1 MIQTQAY
8 PRALSSA
15 RRGVASPLASP
26 APVLAY
32 DYAARFEL
40 QGIPGNIVQD
50 VINISNEGIFVA
62 VAIGYG
68 FEEERAQGLQLDV
81 GNAFKPNDVKLTD
94 IPIDALITGFRINP
108 RAAALLSFD
117 QELPPTFAATLLQ
130 RVKSPEDISFLFSI
144 VDSASG
150 RELQDEPTHNLA
162 SLGKSNGE
170 RPFRPLAQPMTF
182 MPRSTIRLQI
192 IERSEGV
199 KGNLFIVLYGY
210 KVIGASNCPEPV
222 MRRLHGSPPCPVETI
237 GSPSDRVVPFDYVA
251 RLELSGQPD
260 NFVETEVPIN
270 VQGGFVATAI
280 GYALEAEPTDVPV
293 TLPPNIID
301 ATGKTFKLS
310 QLPLGSFTQDA
321 LRDGIRIR
329 ANFLRAAISSGGDLS
344 DHVRTDLAN
353 KIFQRLNRPEDVS
366 FRYAIFDTGMGR
378 DLQNQPI
385 HNIAG
390 LGIADGDRP
399 FKKLARPMIF
409 LSRSTIR
416 VTVQEQF
423 GRGTL
428 YFVFQGYKV
437 LGSTAVGARR

>member
-1 MIQTQAY
+1 MIQTRAY
-8 PRALSSA
+8 PRTFSNG
-15 RRGVASPLASP
+15 RPGVASPVGRPGA
-26 APVLAY
+26 VLAY
-32 DYAARFEL
+32 DYAARFPL
-40 QGIPGNIVQD
+40 QGIPGNIVED

-68 FEEERAQGLQLDV
+68 FEEERAQGLQLSV
-81 GNAFKPNDVKLTD
+81 ANTFKPAEVELSE
-94 IPIDALITGFRINP
+94 IPTDALITGFRTNP

-117 QELPPTFAATLLQ
+117 QELPATFGATLLQ
-130 RVKSPEDISFLFSI
+130 QVKSPEDISFLFSI

-192 IERSEGV
+192 IERSEGIR
-199 KGNLFIVLYGY
+199 GSLFIVLYGY

-251 RLELSGQPD
+251 RMELSGQPD

-270 VQGGFVATAI
+270 VEGGFVATGI
-280 GYALEAEPTDVPV
+280 GYALEAEATDVPV

-301 ATGKTFKLS
+301 VTGKTFKLS
-310 QLPLGSFTQDA
+310 QLPLGSFPQDA

-329 ANFLRAAISSGGDLS
+329 TNFLRVAVSSGGSLS
-344 DHVRTDLAN
+344 DNIRVDLAN
-353 KIFQRLNRPEDVS
+353 KIFERLNRPEDVS
-366 FRYAIFDTGMGR
+366 FRYAIFDTGTGR

-385 HNIAG
+385 HNVAG
-390 LGIADGDRP
+390 LGIADGERP
-399 FKKLARPMIF
+399 FKKFARPMI
-409 LSRSTIR
+409 LLPRSTIR
-416 VTVQEQF
+416 VTVQEHF

-437 LGSTAVGARR
+437 LGSTIAGVRR

>member
-1 MIQTQAY
+1 M
-8 PRALSSA
+8 R
-15 RRGVASPLASP
+15 
-26 APVLAY
+26 
-32 DYAARFEL
+32 
-40 QGIPGNIVQD
+40 
-50 VINISNEGIFVA
+50 
-62 VAIGYG
+62 
-68 FEEERAQGLQLDV
+68 
-81 GNAFKPNDVKLTD
+81 NAFKPNDVKLTD

-329 ANFLRAAISSGGDLS
+329 ANFLRAAISSGGES
-344 DHVRTDLAN
+344 ERQHRVR
-353 KIFQRLNRPEDVS
+353 
-366 FRYAIFDTGMGR
+366 
-378 DLQNQPI
+378 
-385 HNIAG
+385 
-390 LGIADGDRP
+390 
-399 FKKLARPMIF
+399 
-409 LSRSTIR
+409 SR
-416 VTVQEQF
+416 Q
-423 GRGTL
+423 
-428 YFVFQGYKV
+428 
-437 LGSTAVGARR
+437 

>member
-1 MIQTQAY
+1 MIQTRAY
-8 PRALSSA
+8 PRAFSSA
-15 RRGVASPLASP
+15 RPGVASSVASSG
-26 APVLAY
+26 PVLAY
-32 DYAARFEL
+32 DYAARFPL
-40 QGIPGNIVQD
+40 QGIPGNIVED

-68 FEEERAQGLQLDV
+68 FEEDRSRNLQLDLTST
-81 GNAFKPNDVKLTD
+81 FKPSEVKLSA
-94 IPIDALITGFRINP
+94 IPTDALITGFRLNP
-108 RAAALLSFD
+108 RAAAILSFD
-117 QELPPTFAATLLQ
+117 QDLPPTFGATLLQ
-130 RVKSPEDISFLFSI
+130 RVKSPEDISFLFSV

-170 RPFRPLAQPMTF
+170 RPFRPLAQPLTF

-210 KVIGASNCPEPV
+210 KVVGASNCPEPV
-222 MRRLHGSPPCPVETI
+222 MRRLRAAPPCPVESI

-270 VQGGFVATAI
+270 VEGGFVATAI
-280 GYALEAEPTDVPV
+280 GYALEAEPDDV
-293 TLPPNIID
+293 TLTGNLIG
-301 ATGKTFKLS
+301 ATANTFKLS
-310 QLPLGSFTQDA
+310 LLQLGSFSQDA

-344 DHVRTDLAN
+344 DNVRRDLAN

-409 LSRSTIR
+409 LPRSTIR

-437 LGSTAVGARR
+437 LGAAAVGARR

>member
-1 MIQTQAY
+1 MLQTRAY
-8 PRALSSA
+8 PRAFSSA
-15 RRGVASPLASP
+15 GPRAPSAVATPRP
-26 APVLAY
+26 ILAY
-32 DYAARFEL
+32 DYAARFPL
-40 QGIPGNIVQD
+40 QGIPGNIVED
-50 VINISNEGIFVA
+50 VINISNEGVFVA

-68 FEEERAQGLQLDV
+68 FEEERAQSLQLDLS
-81 GNAFKPNDVKLTD
+81 NTFKPGEVTLSE
-94 IPIDALITGFRINP
+94 IPTDALITGFRTNP

-210 KVIGASNCPEPV
+210 KVVGASNCPEPV
-222 MRRLHGSPPCPVETI
+222 MRRLRGAPLCPVETV

-270 VQGGFVATAI
+270 VEGGFVATAI
-280 GYALEAEPTDVPV
+280 GYALEAEPGDVAV
-293 TLPPNIID
+293 ALPSSIINE
-301 ATGKTFKLS
+301 AEKTFNLS
-310 QLPLGSFTQDA
+310 QLALGSFPQDA

-329 ANFLRAAISSGGDLS
+329 ANFLRVAVSSGGDIS
-344 DHVRTDLAN
+344 DNVHTALAN
-353 KIFQRLNRPEDVS
+353 KIFERLNRPEDVS

-378 DLQNQPI
+378 DLQNHPI

-409 LSRSTIR
+409 LPRSTIR

-437 LGSTAVGARR
+437 LGSTVVGARR